1 MVPQTPEMANKL
13 VQITLEI
20 LDILGTA
27 TYELEQKRL
36 SEFDLCIRFHEADII
51 SERVL
56 KRVVGWTNLE
66 ARMKKL
72 DILINEEAVM
82 AISQQHMFTYTHNIV

>member
-1 MVPQTPEMANKL
+1 MADKM

-20 LDILGTA
+20 FEILGTA

-36 SEFDLCIRFHEADII
+36 SEFDLRFRFHEADII
-51 SERVL
+51 SERVFR
-56 KRVVGWTNLE
+56 RVVGWRNLE
-66 ARMKKL
+66 ARLKKL